1 MKTLPLFIL
10 TLLLALQIT
19 AQNGNKR
26 EKIKALKVS
35 YISEKLNLSETEA
48 QAFWPVYN
56 TYENNLYELRSQG
69 VRQLKK
75 EVRENYQTL
84 TESRANELL
93 NKLSTFEDRV
103 YKERVTLRNKLKKVL
118 PAKKILRLKTAEE
131 GFNRKILSQYRKQK
145 KRVD

>member
-48 QAFWPVYN
+48 QAFWPIYN

>member
-48 QAFWPVYN
+48 QAFWPIYN

-84 TESRANELL
+84 TENRANELL

>member
-56 TYENNLYELRSQG
+56 TYENNLHELRSQG
-69 VRQLKK
+69 IRQLKK

-93 NKLSTFEDRV
+93 NKLSTFEDQV

-131 GFNRKILSQYRKQK
+131 GFNRKILSQYKKQK
-145 KRVD
+145 RH

>member
-10 TLLLALQIT
+10 TLLLALQIS

-35 YISEKLNLSETEA
+35 YISEKLNLSEAEA
-48 QAFWPVYN
+48 QAFWPIYN
-56 TYENNLYELRSQG
+56 TYENNLYKLRSQG
-69 VRQLKK
+69 GRQLKK
-75 EVRENYQTL
+75 EVKDSYQTL

-93 NKLSTFEDRV
+93 DKLSKFEDRV
-103 YKERVTLRNKLKKVL
+103 YKERVTLRNKLIKAL
-118 PAKKILRLKTAEE
+118 PAKKILRLKIAEE

-145 KRVD
+145 KRVN